1 MKTIHYGLI
10 GVVMALL
17 LGAVGLTA
25 AEDAR
30 AAAERIKDRLESIDA
45 MKEAG
50 LVGETAEGLLAARE
64 ALGPRRE
71 SLVEAENED
80 RLIIY
85 RAVAK
90 QTGRSV
96 KEVGQ
101 QRALRIAKTATEGT
115 WLQNTDGEWYRK

>member
-50 LVGETAEGLLAARE
+50 LVGETAEGLLAERE

-115 WLQNTDGEWYRK
+115 WLQNTDGEWYQK

>member
-17 LGAVGLTA
+17 LGAAGLTA

-64 ALGPRRE
+64 ELGPRRE
-71 SLVEAENED
+71 TLVEAENRD

-85 RAVAK
+85 RVVAE

-101 QRALRIAKTATEGT
+101 QRALRIAATATEGT